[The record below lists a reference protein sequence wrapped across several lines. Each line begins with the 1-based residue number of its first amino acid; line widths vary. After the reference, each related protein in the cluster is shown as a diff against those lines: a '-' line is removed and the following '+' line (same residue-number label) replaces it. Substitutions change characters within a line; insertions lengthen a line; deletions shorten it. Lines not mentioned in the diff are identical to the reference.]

1 MFLEL
6 NKTLSLIDKEDVIK
20 FCFLIFAYFITI
32 IFELFSL
39 AMVLPVVNIFFS
51 ESAIAENTI
60 LFKFLNSPLI
70 QNNKY
75 IILGIF
81 LMSFLLKNT
90 IIILITK
97 VKYNYLFYIQS
108 KVAKKIYKSYITKPY
123 DFFLK
128 NSSSSLSNIVV
139 SQSQSIKAIIE
150 VFIIFI
156 VEGFL
161 VLFMLIFLILFNA
174 KITLSLIILFL
185 ILYIF
190 FFPYLKKI
198 TRKLGTERIQYG
210 KQIMKI
216 VNESFGGIKTVKIYK
231 KENFFEKLFYKISD
245 KTWAVENKNI
255 FLLEVPKYCIEM
267 LLILIFISVVVY
279 FSMNNYNNEY
289 IITFC
294 TLFLIALYRLMP
306 SFNKILAS
314 IHNFRFYIPTLNI
327 ISTEM
332 DALKNYEEEIKK
344 RNIAKEKNL
353 SYHLE
358 DLSFKNLI
366 SLKNISFKYKKSND
380 HVFKNLNF
388 TIKKNKFIGI
398 IGHSGSGKTTLVDI
412 ISGLL
417 KVDQGDIFIDDININ
432 SNLSALTNKI
442 AYVPQDVFL
451 LEDTIKSNIIFSEL
465 SEGNQN
471 YDEQK
476 LKKAVE
482 NSNLKSFVDNLSNK
496 LDTYI
501 GEDGVQLSG
510 GQKQRI
516 GIARALYKDSDIIIF
531 DESTSALD
539 KDTENKILFEINKL
553 KEIKTII
560 YITHKENTL
569 KYADEIYKISNN
581 ELHIE

>member
-20 FCFLIFAYFITI
+20 FSFLIFAYFITI

-51 ESAIAENTI
+51 ESAIVENTI
-60 LFKFLNSPLI
+60 LFKFLNSSLI

-245 KTWAVENKNI
+245 KTWGVENKNI
-255 FLLEVPKYCIEM
+255 FLLEVPRYCIEM

-314 IHNFRFYIPTLNI
+314 IHNFRFYIPTLHI

-344 RNIAKEKNL
+344 RKIAKEKNL

-417 KVDQGDIFIDDININ
+417 KVDQGDIFIDNVNIN

-465 SEGNQN
+465 SEGNHD

-482 NSNLKSFVDNLSNK
+482 NSNLTSFVSNLSNK